1 MLKIRNQKADKGQQ
15 LRTKE
20 PGQIMNQTQR
30 ERMNS
35 KAERNPK
42 GQQDRTG
49 VLFHPLGV
57 APVQLLYFKSKET
70 MTDRELFNNKCPYT
84 NKKCLNNWNCSE
96 CETEKAEREY
106 MQEIERELL
115 NITRA
120 GADQEQNEKKGTFKN
135 GKKGKENK
143 KRILKKIFH
152 L

>member
-1 MLKIRNQKADKGQQ
+1 MKYETEKQTKGS
-15 LRTKE
+15 RT
-20 PGQIMNQTQR
+20 
-30 ERMNS
+30 
-35 KAERNPK
+35 
-42 GQQDRTG
+42 RTG

-70 MTDRELFNNKCPYT
+70 MTDRELYNNKCPYT

-96 CETEKAEREY
+96 CKTEKAEREY